1 MTILKIGDIV
11 SRKSYGSD
19 ILFKVVDIKRDGE
32 KKIAVLNGLC
42 FRLEA
47 DAPETDLIV
56 RTEDYV
62 KNYNEKMKRTV
73 NLKVQN
79 LDTPNRK
86 LVKKKFYRNYWS
98 RDEKKFE
105 KPGKVL
111 HIDGDKDYLAA
122 CLEQYKKFKIEAA
135 GVYLKEKD
143 QPHKVGELLK
153 QYRPDILVLTGHDG
167 VIKNDKNYSNINN
180 YRNSKYYIQSVKEAR
195 KFDGDLDSL
204 VIFAGACQSMYDK
217 IIEAGANYAS
227 APYRVLIHALDPVLI
242 CQKIAYTKIDKVV
255 NPEEVISKTV
265 TGVKGIG
272 GVETKGKYRNGF
284 PKEPYNKK

>member
-1 MTILKIGDIV
+1 MTLKIGDIV

-19 ILFKVVDIKRDGE
+19 ILFKVVDIKREGGN
-32 KKIAVLNGLC
+32 KIAVLNGLC

-47 DAPETDLIV
+47 DAPETDLVIRNEEYV
-56 RTEDYV
+56 R
-62 KNYNEKMKRTV
+62 NYNEKMERTI
-73 NLKVQN
+73 NLKIQN
-79 LDTPNRK
+79 LNSVK
-86 LVKKKFYRNYWS
+86 ELKKKFYNNNWA
-98 RDEKKFE
+98 RDKKKFA

-111 HIDGDKDYLAA
+111 HIDGDKDYLVV
-122 CLEQYKKFKIEAA
+122 CMEQYKKFKIEAV

-143 QPHKVGELLK
+143 QPSKVRELLE
-153 QYRPDILVLTGHDG
+153 QYKPDILVLTGHYG
-167 VIKNDKNYSNINN
+167 VIKKDTDYSNINN

-195 KFDGDLDSL
+195 KFEKDLDSL

-217 IIEAGANYAS
+217 LIEAGANYAS

-255 NPEEVISKTV
+255 NPEELISKTI

-272 GVETKGKYRNGF
+272 GVETKGKYRDGF
-284 PKEPYNKK
+284 PKEPYNEK